1 MSMQEEISLE
11 NNRRLLGTV
20 RRVVIDRREGD
31 FYVGRTQYDS
41 PEVDQ
46 EVLIRHDDE
55 LTVGGFYDAR
65 IDTVDMFD
73 LYASVV

>member
-1 MSMQEEISLE
+1 M
-11 NNRRLLGTV
+11 
-20 RRVVIDRREGD
+20 IDRREGD

-46 EVLIRHDDE
+46 EVLIRHDGE

>member
-1 MSMQEEISLE
+1 MSLQEEISLE

-46 EVLIRHDDE
+46 EVLIRHDGE
-55 LTVGGFYDAR
+55 LTVGGFYDTR